1 MRYPCMRGTP
11 LWPLI
16 ADGRRV
22 RRQTGSISV
31 MAVFLYL
38 LFTIIGL
45 GLIAVS
51 QLYTKFSG
59 LKKDLSLLGFAAES
73 GIKLGYESLAAR
85 LGAVSGPVP
94 VTDEEVLALKTDSEA
109 GGDAVIERLAGS
121 ADSLAGKGGDGDQ
134 SWEFA
139 LRFSGGRSTAHDGFF
154 VSDSRGSVDST
165 GTIAH
170 RLPRK
175 RASLEFSLRA
185 AAGRIPLF
193 LFPFLIAADPDPE
206 KEDILRNDP
215 NLTFAGAAGSDMRPG
230 VAFAGAS
237 VLPSDP
243 EPLLK
248 KALQVK
254 LFSPDRLTRAEVRSA
269 LGLEMVDEPVPE
281 GVYLVRNTNGLGG
294 VYVQGDLRRIIL
306 AVENGWQDIF
316 FTQGEN
322 AWCLK
327 FKPMPGS
334 TVFRSPSGTEEF
346 DQAPLGIIMIA
357 GAVESLGGG
366 TVDAAGIPALQT
378 GDPVPS
384 ILRGISLTIVATDRI
399 EISSHL
405 VQEGV
410 RWTESI
416 PYLKDSTSQ
425 LSIWAGGNL
434 TLNPASREIH
444 VQASLTSGTKI
455 ALAGSGKSAV
465 VAGGL
470 QAAAFELGP
479 NRMTIVPDGRAL
491 SPEWISADVPR
502 TAVPLLLVLSLRPLQ
517 WND

>member
-1 MRYPCMRGTP
+1 MRRPCMRGTP
-11 LWPLI
+11 RWPFI
-16 ADGRRV
+16 ADERRPRRV
-22 RRQTGSISV
+22 TGSISV

-73 GIKLGYESLAAR
+73 GIKLGYESLAGR
-85 LGAVSGPVP
+85 LGAVSGPVLLP
-94 VTDEEVLALKTDSEA
+94 DEEVLALKTDSEA
-109 GGDAVIERLAGS
+109 GGDAVITRLAGS
-121 ADSLAGKGGDGDQ
+121 ADSLSGKGGDGDQ
-134 SWEFA
+134 AWEFA

-175 RASLEFSLRA
+175 KASLEFSLRA

-206 KEDILRNDP
+206 KEDFLRSDP
-215 NLTFAGAAGSDMRPG
+215 NLTFAGAAKSDVRPG
-230 VAFAGAS
+230 VAFAEAS

-248 KALQVK
+248 KALQIK

-294 VYVQGDLRRIIL
+294 VYVQGDLRQIIL

-316 FTQGEN
+316 FFQAEN

-327 FKPMPGS
+327 FKPAPGS
-334 TVFRSPSGTEEF
+334 TVFGSPSGTEEF
-346 DQAPLGIIMIA
+346 DRAPLGIIMVA
-357 GAVESLGGG
+357 GKVQSLGGG

-384 ILRGISLTIVATDRI
+384 VLRGVSLTIVATEEI

-410 RWTESI
+410 RWTDSI

-425 LSIWAGGNL
+425 LSVWAGGNL
-434 TLNPASREIH
+434 TMNSAARELH
-444 VQASLTSGTKI
+444 VQASLTSGKKI

-470 QAAAFELGP
+470 QARAFELGP
-479 NRMTIVPDGRAL
+479 NRMTIVPDGRVL
-491 SPEWISADVPR
+491 STERMPGDVPR
-502 TAVPLLLVLSLRPLQ
+502 TAVPLLLILALRPIQ